1 MQYELR
7 LHRLLLAMLAT
18 VVTGI
23 ALLFFYLS
31 SHPADVWFEASISL
45 IVVIAV
51 ATALVYMGVAEGI
64 VALQFGMRHKREL
77 LSYLLLG
84 LLSAISGL
92 YLAISEVESL
102 ETIALVASPHAFLFG
117 IAELRISQHL
127 QHHPKQ
133 RRALLLFG
141 ACEIA
146 LGLAL
151 VIGSR
156 MSTYHVATLLGYGAV
171 ITSLQLLAFLI
182 YKYQRV
188 EREISRRM
196 FDRT

>member
-1 MQYELR
+1 MQSELR

-23 ALLFFYLS
+23 ALIFFYLS
-31 SHPADVWFEASISL
+31 SYPADVWLKASISL
-45 IVVIAV
+45 IVIVV

-64 VALQFGMRHKREL
+64 VALQFGTRHKREL
-77 LSYLLLG
+77 LGYLLLG
-84 LLSAISGL
+84 LLSTS
-92 YLAISEVESL
+92 SS
-102 ETIALVASPHAFLFG
+102 
-117 IAELRISQHL
+117 HL
-127 QHHPKQ
+127 QNHPKE

-141 ACEIA
+141 THEVL

-156 MSTYHVATLLGYGAV
+156 MSTYDVAVLLGYGAV

-182 YKYQRV
+182 YKYRRT
-188 EREISRRM
+188 EREISGRM

>member
-77 LSYLLLG
+77 LGYLLLG
-84 LLSAISGL
+84 LLSATSGL

-102 ETIALVASPHAFLFG
+102 QIIALVVSPHAFLFG
-117 IAELRISQHL
+117 IAELRISRHL

-188 EREISRRM
+188 EREISGRM

>member
-1 MQYELR
+1 
-7 LHRLLLAMLAT
+7 MLAT